1 MCGDEVIRTWCVSN
15 RVSHSLDTEISP
27 PYPESWG
34 GGIYKQTF
42 PKDNEKDAGVRD
54 NRAEYTG

>member
-1 MCGDEVIRTWCVSN
+1 MRGDEIIRAWRVSHGI
-15 RVSHSLDTEISP
+15 SHSLDTEIPP

-42 PKDNEKDAGVRD
+42 PEGTKKDARVRD

>member
-1 MCGDEVIRTWCVSN
+1 MRGDKIIRTRRVSHG
-15 RVSHSLDTEISP
+15 VSHSLDTEIPP

-42 PKDNEKDAGVRD
+42 PKDNEKDAWMRD

>member
-1 MCGDEVIRTWCVSN
+1 MRGDEVIRTWSVSN
-15 RVSHSLDTEISP
+15 GVSHSLDTEIPP

-34 GGIYKQTF
+34 GGIYKQTL

-54 NRAEYTG
+54 NRAEYTD